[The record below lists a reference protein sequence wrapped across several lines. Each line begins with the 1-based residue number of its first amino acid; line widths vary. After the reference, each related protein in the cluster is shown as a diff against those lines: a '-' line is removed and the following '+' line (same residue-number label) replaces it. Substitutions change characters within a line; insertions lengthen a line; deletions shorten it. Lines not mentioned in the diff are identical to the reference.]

1 MGGRAFH
8 TRGYTAPRLPP
19 KLYTTLSLDLQA
31 KLRTV
36 YPYVVCP
43 PSVLEKPDHGDID
56 FLVVLDPDRPAVHPG
71 EVADLLGAKDH
82 ISSGPHA
89 SSYAFVHPIEGGRS
103 IVQVDIKVCSAET
116 LGWETF
122 MASYSDVGM
131 MLAYLVRPLGF
142 KITDKGFHLRIPSD
156 VPGGREGTR
165 FLSHDENE
173 VMDFLGLNPAVFHKG
188 FCAELEVFQF
198 LLSGHVRYGR
208 PDLNGLRKKDKVLVK
223 KRPVFKGFLEGYL
236 TKGREEEEVGKG
248 WTREEAQKRAR
259 VWFGLDC

>member
-89 SSYAFVHPIEGGRS
+89 SSYALVHPIEAGGLSSRWTSKFVRLRRWGGKRS
-103 IVQVDIKVCSAET
+103 
-116 LGWETF
+116 W
-122 MASYSDVGM
+122 
-131 MLAYLVRPLGF
+131 R
-142 KITDKGFHLRIPSD
+142 R
-156 VPGGREGTR
+156 TR
-165 FLSHDENE
+165 T
-173 VMDFLGLNPAVFHKG
+173 
-188 FCAELEVFQF
+188 
-198 LLSGHVRYGR
+198 SG
-208 PDLNGLRKKDKVLVK
+208 
-223 KRPVFKGFLEGYL
+223 
-236 TKGREEEEVGKG
+236 
-248 WTREEAQKRAR
+248 
-259 VWFGLDC
+259 